1 MSGKVLIE
9 WRHPFSAVLSKERY
23 MNPNYTRS
31 LHTEIANIFFNQ
43 DTSAD
48 NSSDDGSSE
57 KSDVTQGRWDGKE
70 ARTRMSYFTVYSYSF
85 NN

>member
-23 MNPNYTRS
+23 MNPNYTRT

-57 KSDVTQGRWDGKE
+57 KSDVTQGRWMEWVFFLLFLDN
-70 ARTRMSYFTVYSYSF
+70 FF
-85 NN
+85 QW